1 MTRAPSTPLH
11 APRRPVSTAHSSIGK
26 HGSVSAVGPV
36 PCNDPSARV
45 AFVAASRG
53 VGRRRSPAWVWSLG
67 GARGSHLIAQPDL
80 AVLKT
85 FVSTLITGFADVE
98 AVASMARPDGAAAPP
113 DELILPGAPQLRRSA
128 ALRRGA
134 VRAIQRTAV
143 LLLSDLVAVEV
154 VALTAWLLLDLGLLD
169 GTPAAAAVAAAE
181 LFVRRVWP
189 GRSAVPQAIF
199 VGSRDEY
206 RTIAT
211 GTDGRA
217 GRDHRV
223 VAWLGG
229 GLRRSTS
236 VWRKLET
243 LEALIEKFDAEAV
256 IVGASVPQH
265 RLHRLRELCLAAGC
279 ELLYPIPS
287 MRLAGARARVVWRY
301 EQPYLAVGDAVLRPD
316 ALVLKRI
323 ADLLGA
329 AIGTVLLAPL
339 LVAIAIGIRLDS
351 PGPVLFVQDRAGFG
365 GARFR
370 MLKFRTMRA
379 GADDE
384 KDELAHLNQTGDPRL
399 FKIPDDPRVT
409 RFGRWLRRWSL
420 DELPQ
425 LWNVLVGDMSLVG
438 PRPFFARDLAAYED
452 HHFHRLG
459 AKPGITG
466 LWQVSG
472 RSTIVDFEEVVR
484 LDREYIEGWSLG
496 LDLSILARTV
506 PAVLGRSG
514 AY

>member
-1 MTRAPSTPLH
+1 LT
-11 APRRPVSTAHSSIGK
+11 
-26 HGSVSAVGPV
+26 
-36 PCNDPSARV
+36 
-45 AFVAASRG
+45 
-53 VGRRRSPAWVWSLG
+53 
-67 GARGSHLIAQPDL
+67 
-80 AVLKT
+80 
-85 FVSTLITGFADVE
+85 TGYADVE
-98 AVASMARPDGAAAPP
+98 AVASMARPAGARAVAAPP
-113 DELILPGAPQLRRSA
+113 DDLVLHTAPHLRRSA

-134 VRAIQRTAV
+134 VRAIQRSAV
-143 LLLSDLVAVEV
+143 LAMADLVAMQMV
-154 VALTAWLLLDLGLLD
+154 VLAAWLLLDLGVVSRASGAGSVAQALAGWSLPAVVIGAIALSGGYRRGSRPTLLLLRVAVFAMAVILAI
-169 GTPAAAAVAAAE
+169 TPAANLPALLPAAIAAVGVLTLTLATSHAAGS

-206 RTIAT
+206 RAIAA
-211 GTDGRA
+211 GAGQRA

-229 GLRRSTS
+229 GLRRSAAA
-236 VWRKLET
+236 WRKLAT
-243 LEALIEKFDAEAV
+243 LEALIEKFGAEAV
-256 IVGASVPQH
+256 IVGASVPQQH
-265 RLHRLRELCLAAGC
+265 LHRLRDLCLAAGC

-287 MRLAGARARVVWRY
+287 VRLAGTRARVVWRY

-323 ADLLGA
+323 VDLLGA
-329 AIGTVLLAPL
+329 VLGLVLLVPL

-399 FKIPDDPRVT
+399 FKIPDDPRIT

-484 LDREYIEGWSLG
+484 LDREYIESWSLG

-506 PAVLGRSG
+506 PAVLSRTG
-514 AY
+514 AC

>member
-1 MTRAPSTPLH
+1 
-11 APRRPVSTAHSSIGK
+11 
-26 HGSVSAVGPV
+26 
-36 PCNDPSARV
+36 
-45 AFVAASRG
+45 
-53 VGRRRSPAWVWSLG
+53 
-67 GARGSHLIAQPDL
+67 
-80 AVLKT
+80 
-85 FVSTLITGFADVE
+85 
-98 AVASMARPDGAAAPP
+98 
-113 DELILPGAPQLRRSA
+113 
-128 ALRRGA
+128 
-134 VRAIQRTAV
+134 
-143 LLLSDLVAVEV
+143 
-154 VALTAWLLLDLGLLD
+154 
-169 GTPAAAAVAAAE
+169 
-181 LFVRRVWP
+181 
-189 GRSAVPQAIF
+189 VPQAIF

-206 RTIAT
+206 RAIAA
-211 GTDGRA
+211 GAGQRA
-217 GRDHRV
+217 GRAHRV

-229 GLRRSTS
+229 GLRRSAAA
-236 VWRKLET
+236 WRKLAT
-243 LEALIEKFDAEAV
+243 LEALIEKFGAEAV
-256 IVGASVPQH
+256 IVGASVPQQH
-265 RLHRLRELCLAAGC
+265 LHRLRDLCLAAGC

-287 MRLAGARARVVWRY
+287 VRLAGTRARVVWRY

-323 ADLLGA
+323 VDLLGA
-329 AIGTVLLAPL
+329 VLGLVLLVPL

-370 MLKFRTMRA
+370 MLKFRSMRVDA
-379 GADDE
+379 EQASGPVWAVRQDDRCTP
-384 KDELAHLNQTGDPRL
+384 LG
-399 FKIPDDPRVT
+399 
-409 RFGRWLRRWSL
+409 RFLRRWSL

-484 LDREYIEGWSLG
+484 LDREYIESWSLG

-506 PAVLGRSG
+506 PAVLSRTG
-514 AY
+514 AC

>member
-1 MTRAPSTPLH
+1 
-11 APRRPVSTAHSSIGK
+11 
-26 HGSVSAVGPV
+26 VSA
-36 PCNDPSARV
+36 
-45 AFVAASRG
+45 
-53 VGRRRSPAWVWSLG
+53 L
-67 GARGSHLIAQPDL
+67 
-80 AVLKT
+80 T
-85 FVSTLITGFADVE
+85 TGFADVD
-98 AVASMARPDGAAAPP
+98 AVASMARPDGAGAAAASS
-113 DELILPGAPQLRRSA
+113 DELVLPGAPHLRRSA
-128 ALRRGA
+128 ALRRRA
-134 VRAIQRTAV
+134 VRALQRSAV
-143 LLLSDLVAVEV
+143 LALWDLVAVQVVV
-154 VALTAWLLLDLGLLD
+154 VAAWLLLALGLLD
-169 GTPAAAAVAAAE
+169 STSGAGAVADAIAGWLLPVVVVGALALSGGYRRGSRPRLLLARVATFAVAVVLATAPVASLASLLPAALVTVVLLAMALGASRAMGD
-181 LFVRRVWP
+181 LFVRGVWP

-206 RTIAT
+206 RAIAA
-211 GTDGRA
+211 GADGRA

-236 VWRKLET
+236 VWRKLGT

-265 RLHRLRELCLAAGC
+265 RLRLLRDLCLAAGC

-287 MRLAGARARVVWRY
+287 VRLAGTRARVVWRY
-301 EQPYLAVGDAVLRPD
+301 EQPYLAVGDAVLRPE

-323 ADLLGA
+323 ADLIGA
-329 AIGTVLLAPL
+329 VVGMVLLAPL
-339 LVAIAIGIRLDS
+339 LAAIAIGIRLDS

-384 KDELAHLNQTGDPRL
+384 KDELAHLNHTGDSRL

-484 LDREYIEGWSLG
+484 LDREYIEGWSLA

-506 PAVLGRSG
+506 PAVLSRTG
-514 AY
+514 AC